1 MIMVVTT
8 PSFWAAKS
16 HWDFLCS
23 DCSNFNLMRWWILV
37 IVTFLGNNS
46 DKLTYIIKLTWE
58 ITWCVIYLI
67 KVNHTLYNDILYKT
81 TWTSLFFMPRWQ
93 HWAAPSLLYSL
104 VLGIYN
110 FDIHMHP
117 GWTLHWLVVH
127 NSIAC
132 PLNIQGFLYF
142 RNLTTTTYILLHRI
156 VYNQESLPIESF
168 LWSHVEKFQ
177 R

>member
-1 MIMVVTT
+1 MKKIKYPNKIEENHTK
-8 PSFWAAKS
+8 PG
-16 HWDFLCS
+16 
-23 DCSNFNLMRWWILV
+23 NPYYLV
-37 IVTFLGNNS
+37 LFENRTKPGTVLSETVLSG
-46 DKLTYIIKLTWE
+46 DPLYIIKLTWE

-81 TWTSLFFMPRWQ
+81 TWTSLFFTPRWQ
-93 HWAAPSLLYSL
+93 HWAVLPSLLYSL